1 MKKQEKKSPPL
12 LSRTFFFSF
21 IFCRLRRILK
31 YNIFVCVAA
40 YDVVL
45 LLLLLF
51 RGGYSFHSHFILFVF
66 CTRHNYFLRILVV
79 FLQECNVLLCTW
91 SRILL
96 CMFLGVNWEQVAK
109 SHKIIRIVCVRKQ
122 ESSRADWLHLSVF
135 AALSYNFM
143 LRLWVHDV
151 FQLCVKRTGPR
162 KRTNKKK
169 HLEKSRSILDS
180 KWDWL
185 TTAYIGSNISKRWF
199 HFFFFIFF
207 LFFISFRRSE
217 EIESKAQHSTKA

>member
-12 LSRTFFFSF
+12 LSRTFFFSY

-162 KRTNKKK
+162 KRTKKK
-169 HLEKSRSILDS
+169 KTSRKKSL
-180 KWDWL
+180 
-185 TTAYIGSNISKRWF
+185 Y
-199 HFFFFIFF
+199 
-207 LFFISFRRSE
+207 FRF
-217 EIESKAQHSTKA
+217 